1 MSECP
6 RCGASTYAA
15 DRVEGLGREWHKAC
29 LVCDACGCKLNPA
42 IPGLL
47 VELQGK
53 PYCKACAKK
62 GGAGA
67 SIATPGAPVHSTAAS
82 TPVAPAWTAAA
93 APDFYGKVGTE
104 SEPAAA
110 EPAENATPTPAS
122 KPCSPP
128 AAPSP
133 DAKSSARDLASRFGA
148 LSASEAPKPVAKP
161 AQSPS
166 FARAGAAPASP
177 AEATPKPAVWTAP
190 QPPPLPPPPARSA
203 SAVAA
208 PATVAKP
215 APKFGGGASCGRCA
229 KTVYAAEKV
238 TGPGGVDWHRACL
251 TCLSCKRGL
260 TSGAW
265 LTHKDTPT
273 GKTEA
278 YCSTCHARQ
287 FGPRGVRGGADGG
300 MLTPSA

>member
-6 RCGASTYAA
+6 RCGASVYAA
-15 DRVEGLGREWHKAC
+15 DRVEGLGHAWHKAC

-62 GGAGA
+62 PAAGA
-67 SIATPGAPVHSTAAS
+67 RSASPEAPVHSSAAS
-82 TPVAPAWTAAA
+82 PVAPAWTAAA

-104 SEPAAA
+104 GEPSVA
-110 EPAENATPTPAS
+110 ESVQHATPTSAS

-128 AAPSP
+128 APGGPSP
-133 DAKSSARDLASRFGA
+133 GVQSSARDLASRLGT
-148 LSASEAPKPVAKP
+148 LGASEAPKPVAK
-161 AQSPS
+161 QSPS
-166 FARAGAAPASP
+166 FARAGAAKDSTV
-177 AEATPKPAVWTAP
+177 ESTPKPAVWTAP
-190 QPPPLPPPPARSA
+190 KPPPLPAPPSRSANAVASPA
-203 SAVAA
+203 SAV
-208 PATVAKP
+208 KP

-238 TGPGGVDWHRACL
+238 SGPAGVDWHRACL